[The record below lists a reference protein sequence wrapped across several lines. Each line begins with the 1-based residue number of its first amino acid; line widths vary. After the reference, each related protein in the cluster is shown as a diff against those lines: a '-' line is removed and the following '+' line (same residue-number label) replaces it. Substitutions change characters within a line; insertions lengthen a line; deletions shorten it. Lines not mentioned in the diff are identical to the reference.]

1 MYFLAL
7 VYTVYIYAGGLS
19 VACVYMWRY
28 ILRGEYVEHSIANHV
43 HISVALSA

>member
-1 MYFLAL
+1 MHVYACSDDTCLAL

-28 ILRGEYVEHSIANHV
+28 ILRDEYVEHS
-43 HISVALSA
+43 